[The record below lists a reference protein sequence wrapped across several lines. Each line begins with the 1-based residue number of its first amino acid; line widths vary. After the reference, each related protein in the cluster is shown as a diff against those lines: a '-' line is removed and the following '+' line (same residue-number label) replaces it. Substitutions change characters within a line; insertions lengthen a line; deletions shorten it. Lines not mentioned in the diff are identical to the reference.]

1 MPAMKWVPEM
11 PDAAGAGGEVDARR
25 RAVADAFAAG
35 GPLSAAVAGFSPR
48 SAQQEM
54 ALAVFDA
61 IATRSTLVAEA
72 GTGTGKTMAY
82 LVPALLAGGKVL
94 VCAGTK
100 TLQDQ
105 IFGKDLPAACR
116 ALGLRV
122 EAANLKGRQNYVCR
136 LRLER
141 SLEAGTFSSRDAV
154 RALHRIAQFIRFSD
168 TGDRAELGDVSEDS
182 PVWPAVTST
191 RDNCPNGECPH
202 FDACF
207 VMRARRAA
215 MAADVV
221 VVNHHLL
228 LADMA
233 LRESTQAELL
243 PNADTVIV
251 DEAHQ
256 LARAAGDF
264 FGEHWS
270 LQQLAELGADSL
282 RAGLQVAR
290 DGASWPDLVRA
301 LDTAGRAVRLALA
314 RSGAERAPRIAYDRV
329 AHAPLLIDAL
339 SALDQT
345 LIALEQALEANRGRD
360 PELDGLV
367 PRARALRTL
376 VRAWTP
382 PPETAQG
389 AGESGQGDGTD
400 GVPAQEGDAEAFVRW
415 VGVSMHGAQFRAT
428 PLHCADAFIRAR
440 EERPQAWIL
449 TSATITTANRFEPFL
464 DALGLRG
471 CKTARWDSPYD
482 YANQALLYL
491 PQTLPDPRAT
501 DFSERVAQACWP
513 ALRASR
519 GRAFI
524 LCSTLRAVERVAR
537 ALRARMAVEDPDAF
551 TLLVQGERSRRAMLE
566 TFRDARAAVLVGS
579 MSFWEG
585 IDVRG
590 EALSLVAIDK
600 LPFAPPDDPV
610 VEARGRYLKRLGRDP
625 FLDDQLPHAI
635 TLLRQGAGR
644 LIRDETD
651 RGVLMILDERVLRRS
666 YGKAVLASL
675 PPFRRTR
682 DEEDVR
688 RFFAEAACC
697 PSAGQPLSRA
707 GASPSG

>member
-11 PDAAGAGGEVDARR
+11 PDAAGAGGEGEVDARR
-25 RAVADAFAAG
+25 RAVAGAFAAG
-35 GPLSAAVAGFSPR
+35 GPLSTAVTGFSPR
-48 SAQQEM
+48 IAQQEM
-54 ALAVFDA
+54 ALAVFEA

-94 VCAGTK
+94 ICAGTK

-116 ALGLRV
+116 ALGVRV
-122 EAANLKGRQNYVCR
+122 ETANLKGRQNYVCR

-141 SLEAGTFSSRDAV
+141 SLEAGTFASRDAV
-154 RALHRIAQFIRFSD
+154 RALHRIAQFVRFSH
-168 TGDRAELGDVSEDS
+168 TGDRAELGDVPEDS

-202 FDACF
+202 FDTCF

-215 MAADVV
+215 LAADVV

-301 LDTAGRAVRLALA
+301 LDTAGRTVRLALA
-314 RSGAERAPRIAYDRV
+314 RSGAERAPRVAYDRV
-329 AHAPLLIDAL
+329 AHAPLLADAL
-339 SALDQT
+339 GALDPA
-345 LIALEQALEANRGRD
+345 LAALERALEANRGRD
-360 PELDGLV
+360 PELDVLV
-367 PRARALRTL
+367 PRVRALRAL
-376 VRAWTP
+376 VRGWMPAP
-382 PPETAQG
+382 PDPK
-389 AGESGQGDGTD
+389 AGESDHGDETD
-400 GVPAQEGDAEAFVRW
+400 GMPTQPDEPEAFVRW
-415 VGVSMHGAQFRAT
+415 VGVSTHGAQFRAT

-464 DALGLRG
+464 DELGLRG
-471 CKTARWDSPYD
+471 SRTARWDSPYD
-482 YANQALLYL
+482 YPNQALLYL

-501 DFSERVAQACWP
+501 DFPERVAQACWP
-513 ALRASR
+513 ALCASR

-537 ALRARMAVEDPDAF
+537 SLRARMAAEAPDAF

-566 TFRDARAAVLVGS
+566 TFREARAAVLVGS

-610 VEARGRYLKRLGRDP
+610 VEARSRYLKRLGRDP
-625 FLDDQLPHAI
+625 FLDYQLPQAI

-688 RFFAEAACC
+688 RFFAEPGCAPA
-697 PSAGQPLSRA
+697 SAQMDEG
-707 GASPSG
+707 GA